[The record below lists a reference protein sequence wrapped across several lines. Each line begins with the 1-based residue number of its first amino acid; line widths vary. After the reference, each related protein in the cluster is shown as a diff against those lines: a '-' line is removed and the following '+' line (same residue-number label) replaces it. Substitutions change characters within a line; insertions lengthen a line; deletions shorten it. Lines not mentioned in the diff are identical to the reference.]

1 MPMKTWKT
9 VGVGVVVFGLAF
21 GIWQLTKLTIPENEQ
36 NKPTNQILDTDW
48 VLGNP
53 QGIIKVVEYSDLQ
66 CPACKIYNGVGERIV
81 ESFGDQVGFTYRH
94 FPLKQIHPNATL
106 AAQAA
111 EAAGKQGKFW
121 QMMELLFT
129 HQLEWEG
136 SNQVFNLYTN
146 YANQLGLNQDQFRR
160 EIDAKD
166 VKALVEADYLS
177 GLVAK
182 IDSTPTFYINGQKIN
197 NLKSAEDL
205 ITRIRFELEDAT
217 KSSQPTK
224 E

>member
-1 MPMKTWKT
+1 MKTWKT
-9 VGVGVVVFGLAF
+9 VGICVVAFGLAF
-21 GIWQLTKLTIPENEQ
+21 GIWQLTKLTIPENEK
-36 NKPTNQILDTDW
+36 NKPTDQILTTDW

-53 QGIIKVVEYSDLQ
+53 QAIIKVVEYSDLQ
-66 CPACKIYNGVGERIV
+66 CPACKLYSGVGERIV
-81 ESFGDQVGFTYRH
+81 DLFGNQVGFTYRH
-94 FPLKQIHPNATL
+94 FPLKQIHPNATI

-121 QMMELLFT
+121 EMMGLLFE
-129 HQLEWEG
+129 HQAEWEG
-136 SNQVFNLYTN
+136 SNQIFGLYTD
-146 YANQLGLNQDQFRR
+146 YAKTLGLNQDQFRR
-160 EIDAKD
+160 EIDAKE
-166 VKALVEADYLS
+166 VKSLVEADYLS

-182 IDSTPTFYINGQKIN
+182 VDATPTFYINGQKIN

-217 KSSQPTK
+217 KSSQPSK